1 MPSMIDS
8 VYCLPRRAHLYLQ
21 LHLLPEI
28 ARRRLN
34 ELLLGVPGAVAF
46 LVLQEHHAAAYI
58 TGGDDRGLHQRIIGN
73 ALNGL

>member
-21 LHLLPEI
+21 LHLLPQV

-58 TGGDDRGLHQRIIGN
+58 TGGDDRGLHRRIIGN
-73 ALNGL
+73 SFNGL